1 MNGPSADD
9 NNILVV
15 DDNADL
21 RELRELLLT
30 PTYSVETARSGE
42 ACLDTLDHTVDV
54 VLLDR
59 NMPELSGTETAMEI
73 ERGPHTPAVAIV
85 SADPVDIDILDIPC
99 DAYLEKPVSS
109 QHLINTIGELISRQL
124 HNAKMRAYLALK
136 AKHQALKDSCYCCFE
151 NKPKYKQSV
160 RELNS
165 LEKQTTTSTV
175 TGVSET
181 SD

>member
-1 MNGPSADD
+1 MNGPSTDD

-21 RELRELLLT
+21 RELHELLLT
-30 PTYSVETARSGE
+30 PTYSVETASSGE
-42 ACLDTLDHTVDV
+42 VCLDTLDHTVDV

-59 NMPELSGTETAMEI
+59 NMPGLSGTETAREI

-85 SADPVDIDILDIPC
+85 SANPVDIDILDIPC
-99 DAYLEKPVSS
+99 DAYLEKPVKKS
-109 QHLINTIGELISRQL
+109 HLINTIEELTSRQL
-124 HNAKMRAYLALK
+124 HNAKMRNYLALK
-136 AKHQALKDSCYCCFE
+136 AKHQTLKEACYCDFE
-151 NKPKYKQSV
+151 SKPKYKQSV

-165 LEKQTTTSTV
+165 LEKQTTTSSV
-175 TGVSET
+175 TGVSTT